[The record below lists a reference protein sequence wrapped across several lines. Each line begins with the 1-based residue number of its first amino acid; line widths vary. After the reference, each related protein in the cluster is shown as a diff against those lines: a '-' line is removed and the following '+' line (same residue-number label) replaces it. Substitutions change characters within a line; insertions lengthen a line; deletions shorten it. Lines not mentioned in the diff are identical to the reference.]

1 MRKILKLDISEIKD
15 DPNKVFCDFIELA
28 KKSGYTS
35 DDIDFIFELCI
46 KYGIENTLKH
56 YVK

>member
-1 MRKILKLDISEIKD
+1 MRKTLKLDISEIKD
-15 DPNKVFCDFIELA
+15 NPNKVFCAFMELA
-28 KKSGYTS
+28 KKNGYTS

-46 KYGIENTLKH
+46 KYGIENTLKN